1 MLEHSLPVLLA
12 GMLKGEQQELYLAQ
26 QFGETFGEHRSLT
39 KCKNK
44 AFFFFLNTEP
54 DVDVLKK

>member
-44 AFFFFLNTEP
+44 AFFFFF
-54 DVDVLKK
+54 KYRARC